1 MNKAAPFKTLL
12 PLMILLGLGLLMTG
26 SASDAIDLKDPVN
39 LNQLGYALMIKDS
52 TQVDLARTYFSKAAA
67 LNYPAAIYNLAVL
80 DDIEGKHAQAAQGYL
95 KAAKLMLPEAACQIG
110 LIYSVGIG
118 LPQNDLLAYRWLLFG
133 SAYASDQERD
143 FWLQIKDDVATRL
156 SQTEI
161 RTIQNEVSELAQ
173 KQTLVGDEG
182 RKEILIAYVYLE
194 NKFWKPSFKIP
205 TQAPAP
211 TGTPVPTKVG
221 SGGNPKEVPK
231 KEEVERSPFYFSP
244 DGSSKPL
251 TTGQQ
256 TVLDSLRKQAEQAQN
271 Q

>member
-1 MNKAAPFKTLL
+1 MNKAAPYKTLL
-12 PLMILLGLGLLMTG
+12 PLMILLGLGLLMAG

-80 DDIEGKHAQAAQGYL
+80 DDIEGKYPQAAQGYL

-118 LPQNDLLAYRWLLFG
+118 LPQNDLQAYRWLLFG

-143 FWLQIKDDVATRL
+143 FWLDLKDEVATRL

-182 RKEILIAYVYLE
+182 RKEILIAYIYLE
-194 NKFWKPSFKIP
+194 NPKWKPSFKIP
-205 TQAPAP
+205 TQASAPAP
-211 TGTPVPTKVG
+211 TIIYRD
-221 SGGNPKEVPK
+221 GGGDNSTPKEEEKPK
-231 KEEVERSPFYFSP
+231 EDKIIITGGELSAKENARY
-244 DGSSKPL
+244 
-251 TTGQQ
+251 
-256 TVLDSLRKQAEQAQN
+256 DSLLNATRNWLKYGTK
-271 Q
+271 

>member
-1 MNKAAPFKTLL
+1 MNKAAPYKTLL
-12 PLMILLGLGLLMTG
+12 PLMILLGLGLLMAG

-39 LNQLGYALMIKDS
+39 LNQLGYALVIKDS

-80 DDIEGKHAQAAQGYL
+80 DDIEGKYAQAAQGYL

-143 FWLQIKDDVATRL
+143 FWLDLKDEVATRL

-173 KQTLVGDEG
+173 KQTPVGDEG
-182 RKEILIAYVYLE
+182 RKEIIFTYNYELLRQSLAEQVRR
-194 NKFWKPSFKIP
+194 N
-205 TQAPAP
+205 APRKLS
-211 TGTPVPTKVG
+211 TVVTD
-221 SGGNPKEVPK
+221 GNSTPKETPK
-231 KEEVERSPFYFSP
+231 Q
-244 DGSSKPL
+244 DGITIEGGEMSA
-251 TTGQQ
+251 QQ
-256 TVLDSLRKQAEQAQN
+256 KAAADEAIKAQTN
-271 Q
+271 WLLNGSE

>member
-1 MNKAAPFKTLL
+1 MNKAAPYKTLL
-12 PLMILLGLGLLMTG
+12 PLMILLGLGLLMAG

-39 LNQLGYALMIKDS
+39 LNQLGYALVIKDS

-67 LNYPAAIYNLAVL
+67 LNYPASIYNLAVL
-80 DDIEGKHAQAAQGYL
+80 DDIEGKYPHAAQGYL

-143 FWLQIKDDVATRL
+143 FWLDLKDDVATRL

-182 RKEILIAYVYLE
+182 RKEIIFTYNLE
-194 NKFWKPSFKIP
+194 LLKQTLAQRFKNNLPRKLSTVGTGTTESTEQPKPAEVV
-205 TQAPAP
+205 TPAP
-211 TGTPVPTKVG
+211 PVEKHFIMLTKPNTNGQVAQ
-221 SGGNPKEVPK
+221 
-231 KEEVERSPFYFSP
+231 P
-244 DGSSKPL
+244 D
-251 TTGQQ
+251 TTGGRMR
-256 TVLDSLRKQAEQAQN
+256 LPY
-271 Q
+271 